1 MKTTTSGIFL
11 ARQTIKTYPV
21 WPFKSEVWRSPLQMR
36 TGEKW
41 IWPWMLFNHIAPA
54 NAILICWCF
63 NDRKNAFLHE
73 HVGATEWKRWDC
85 QGSKMFIYCA
95 SSLSCD
101 LAQWGTAVQNSI
113 CYHMNQPLQN
123 NDLELA
129 EASST
134 GVDVTWLCSC
144 FAICECKRTM
154 SWKTFPWKQQRS
166 GTGAQEGSGLSLFTR
181 VGGWRGTSCAWER
194 EQAAGCYLAPCFP
207 PSG

>member
-1 MKTTTSGIFL
+1 MHTQFWYADVSMTENSLFCMNMWELLNGKGGIERE
-11 ARQTIKTYPV
+11 ARCLYTVPALCPV
-21 WPFKSEVWRSPLQMR
+21 AWCSEELQYR
-36 TGEKW
+36 T
-41 IWPWMLFNHIAPA
+41 L
-54 NAILICWCF
+54 
-63 NDRKNAFLHE
+63 
-73 HVGATEWKRWDC
+73 
-85 QGSKMFIYCA
+85 
-95 SSLSCD
+95 
-101 LAQWGTAVQNSI
+101 I

-123 NDLELA
+123 NDPELA

-166 GTGAQEGSGLSLFTR
+166 GTGAREGSGLSLFTR

-194 EQAAGCYLAPCFP
+194 EQAAGCHPAPCFP